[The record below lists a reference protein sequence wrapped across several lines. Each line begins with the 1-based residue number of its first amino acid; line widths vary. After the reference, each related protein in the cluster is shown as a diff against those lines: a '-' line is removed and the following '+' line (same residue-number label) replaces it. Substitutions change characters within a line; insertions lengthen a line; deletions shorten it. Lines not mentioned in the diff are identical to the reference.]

1 MIYLI
6 ALSMS
11 AVVSALW
18 VQGIDTMKVSES
30 DYRGMDLFDEYDA
43 Q

>member
-1 MIYLI
+1 
-6 ALSMS
+6 MS

-18 VQGIDTMKVSES
+18 VRGIDAMKVSEK
-30 DYRGMDLFDEYDA
+30 DYKGMDLFDEYDA

>member
-6 ALSMS
+6 VLLIS

-18 VQGIDTMKVSES
+18 VQGIDTMKVSGK